1 MKRLIKYSAIALC
14 LVLVVVGALFFRP
27 HSKPEPA
34 ATVVPPKEVTV
45 KEMKGT
51 VVAPPLKVGDPI
63 TVRMEQ
69 PQGQWKSV
77 VVAAKPLERIAPPVI
92 DVGLGYEIVQTS
104 SEEKTITI
112 PFTSWELG
120 SVQLPDMSLDAI
132 ATPNRLGLGGS
143 IGLTDHVDLE
153 AGISRRW
160 DDPELEKYI
169 GIGFNYRF

>member
-27 HSKPEPA
+27 HPKPEPA
-34 ATVVPPKEVTV
+34 ATVVPRKAVTV

-51 VVAPPLKVGDPI
+51 VGTLPVKAGDPI
-63 TVRMEQ
+63 TVRLEQ
-69 PQGQWKSV
+69 PRGRWKSV
-77 VVAAKPLERIAPPVI
+77 VLTAKPIERPAPPVI
-92 DVGLGYEIVQTS
+92 DIGLGYEIVQTS
-104 SEEKTITI
+104 SEEKTITV

-120 SVQLPDMSLDAI
+120 SVKLPDMSLDAV
-132 ATPNRLGLGGS
+132 ATANRVGLGGS
-143 IGLTDHVDLE
+143 LKLTDHVDLE

-169 GIGFNYRF
+169 GIGFKYAF